1 MDCFTP
7 SCPGG
12 PASGLVCGR
21 QKFLF
26 TDRTRNCV
34 LVALCVLLRSHEH
47 WYPSLSRLNLA
58 LIIPAAH

>member
-1 MDCFTP
+1 
-7 SCPGG
+7 
-12 PASGLVCGR
+12 VRGR

-34 LVALCVLLRSHEH
+34 LVALCVLLRSREH
-47 WYPSLSRLNLA
+47 WYLSLSRLNLA